1 MLMNTKE
8 QSPLGEFKD
17 FYFSD
22 SGRTGL
28 INLLNSTIYEIV
40 QNSICGDKKRIE
52 LKFLFSFY
60 SKQFVICDYDTNVSE
75 LRPVKKMD
83 DFLLLGSFYLNRNL
97 KLYKN
102 LVEIFPEFDFDEV
115 KLKPEIDKLSAF
127 IIDNYL
133 NPEVSKLILESYGN
147 ESRSLKERV
156 RVCELKNGEFP
167 IRLLNKKDL
176 LEFLLIFADY
186 NAPVNK
192 KRIKKIDFQSFVS
205 EEVYDLILNLFK
217 DFAFDSLK
225 TNSLYELDFDSFYN
239 LHSLGL
245 LSDETIIKLF
255 NKIIYLNKTETIRSR
270 RIFEFFVNCFSSRYY
285 SLDLFTQ
292 KEVLSFLSD
301 EDLLNLLESFF
312 YLINK
317 LAADVGTFRELI
329 VEKIMPEVE
338 IRKLKVTREFFINE
352 RSFVLLLSEFNL
364 RNYFFNNFSTVT
376 FEISKGRL
384 IKLFLELTDK
394 LYDERQFKKLIS
406 LIEDVKV
413 NGLSFKIS
421 DEAKNNLEQL
431 IKSVDSGLIVSES
444 DYIVDAIKSFYKIV
458 D

>member
-1 MLMNTKE
+1 MLMKTKE

-22 SGRTGL
+22 SGRTEL

-60 SKQFVICDYDTNVSE
+60 SKQFVICDYETNVSE
-75 LRPVKKMD
+75 LRAVKKMD

-102 LVEIFPEFDFDEV
+102 LVEIFSEFDFDEV
-115 KLKPEIDKLSAF
+115 KLKPEIDKLSAL

-133 NPEVSKLILESYGN
+133 TPEVSKLILESYGN
-147 ESRSLKERV
+147 ESSSLKERV

-192 KRIKKIDFQSFVS
+192 KRIEKIDFQSFVS

-255 NKIIYLNKTETIRSR
+255 NQMIYLNKTETIRSR
-270 RIFEFFVNCFSSRYY
+270 RIFEFFVNCFSSQY
-285 SLDLFTQ
+285 SAFNLLT
-292 KEVLSFLSD
+292 KENVLSFLSD
-301 EDLLNLLESFF
+301 EDLVNLLESFF

-317 LAADVGTFRELI
+317 LAADVDTIKKIILNE
-329 VEKIMPEVE
+329 IMPEVQT
-338 IRKLKVTREFFINE
+338 RKLKVSREFFITE
-352 RSFVLLLSEFNL
+352 RSFVLLLSEPI

-376 FEISKGRL
+376 FEISKGRI
-384 IKLFLELTDK
+384 IKLFLELTDR
-394 LYDERQFKKLIS
+394 LFDERQFKKFIS
-406 LIEDVKV
+406 LIEDSKA
-413 NGLSFKIS
+413 NGCSFKIS

-444 DYIVDAIKSFYKIV
+444 DYIVNAIKSFYKIV

>member
-22 SGRTGL
+22 SGRTEL

-40 QNSICGDKKRIE
+40 KNSICGDKKRIE

-60 SKQFVICDYDTNVSE
+60 SNQFVICNYDTNVSG
-75 LRPVKKMD
+75 LNPIKKMD
-83 DFLLLGSFYLNRNL
+83 DFLLLGCFYLNRNL

-102 LVEIFPEFDFDEV
+102 LVEVIEDFDFDEL
-115 KLKPEIDKLSAF
+115 KMKPEIDKLSTF

-133 NPEVSKLILESYGN
+133 TPEVSKLILESQAGKSGSVY
-147 ESRSLKERV
+147 ERV
-156 RVCELKNGEFP
+156 KIAELKNGEFP

-176 LEFLLIFADY
+176 LEFLLLFADY
-186 NAPVNK
+186 NTPVNK
-192 KRIKKIDFQSFVS
+192 KKIEKIDFQSFVS
-205 EEVYDLILNLFK
+205 EEVYDLIIRLFK
-217 DFAFDSLK
+217 DFAFDSLE
-225 TNSLYELDFDSFYN
+225 TNSLYEVDFDSFYN

-245 LSDETIIKLF
+245 LSDETIIQLF
-255 NKIIYLNKTETIRSR
+255 NKIIYLNKSETIRSR
-270 RIFEFFVNCFSSRYY
+270 RIFEFLSNCFSRQY
-285 SLDLFTQ
+285 SAFNLLTQ

-312 YLINK
+312 HLINK
-317 LAADVGTFRELI
+317 LAADVGTIKKLI
-329 VEKIMPEVE
+329 LNEIMPEIEV
-338 IRKLKVTREFFINE
+338 RKLKVYREFFITE
-352 RSFVLLLSEFNL
+352 RSFILLLSEPIK
-364 RNYFFNNFSTVT
+364 NYFFNNFSTVT

-384 IKLFLELTDK
+384 IKLFLELTDRLFDK
-394 LYDERQFKKLIS
+394 RHFEKFIS
-406 LIEDVKV
+406 LIKDSKV
-413 NGLSFKIS
+413 NGFSFKIS

-431 IKSVDSGLIVSES
+431 IKSVDSGLIISEN
-444 DYIVDAIKSFYKIV
+444 DYIVDAIKSFYKIL